1 MKRKLLLLI
10 VALVVGLLPGAV
22 GWDVPTAQAA
32 VDAGRTGTTS
42 LTAGIEFRVRQE
54 DGGYVVSMR
63 PNADP
68 AGDGKVLTSQVTVLV
83 PHATGG
89 DRFEV
94 SNLTSLVDRVYW
106 NQPSRVDAPVEAPGI
121 DYVSFEFDYFFSDF
135 GAITWQAGQEVDVF
149 RFENSGSFQG
159 AVSLMADC
167 DQFNTPNSMN
177 TNPANQIAVRGYD
190 IDNAYL
196 GNYGDGS
203 ASVCAGQIF
212 LPMVR

>member
-10 VALVVGLLPGAV
+10 VALVAGLLPGAV

-42 LTAGIEFRVRQE
+42 LAAGIEFRVRQE
-54 DGGYVVSMR
+54 DGAYVVSMR

-106 NQPSRVDAPVEAPGI
+106 NQPSRADAPVEAPDF

-149 RFENSGSFQG
+149 RFENSGPFQG
-159 AVSLMADC
+159 AITLMQDC

-196 GNYGDGS
+196 GNFGDGS
-203 ASVCAGQIF
+203 QSVCAGQIF